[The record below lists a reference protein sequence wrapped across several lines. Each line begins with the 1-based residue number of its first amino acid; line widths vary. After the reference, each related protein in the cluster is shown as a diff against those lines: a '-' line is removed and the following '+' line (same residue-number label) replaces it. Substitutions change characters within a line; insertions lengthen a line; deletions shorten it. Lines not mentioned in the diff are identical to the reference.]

1 MNPQMQ
7 SYRQYAQPQARAP
20 APRRPGECDP
30 STSPAP
36 GTSISIADPSVQTEE
51 FWKNLSADRIP
62 LKLDLDLRRL
72 VDTGQT
78 APFSAC
84 IEQIL
89 RRERNLQ
96 VEPGQAP
103 PAHHAQQQHIQ
114 QLANQQLQQRN
125 AAMEH
130 QAAQR
135 RARKPTDR
143 TLPEGIED
151 LVIGDGVQQYNK
163 LRELEK
169 RLDATMMRKKLEIQ
183 DTMSRHRKREK
194 TMRIWISNTCSE
206 QPWQMNHNDEESIT
220 FDSLGEPK
228 YRVKIQGRLL
238 EWPDS
243 DSEDEDEDEDGDGNG
258 KEKEGEPKKSK
269 EPLPPSRPFSFFFK
283 ALRVE
288 FEDAFMGDPN
298 YNISWKKPPNQ
309 TPEQDVDYFSFQRK
323 ADENMNITI
332 CLTRDEQ
339 PERFKLSPALA
350 DTLDM
355 TEADRAEVVMCLWDY
370 VKHFG
375 LQEDDERR
383 TIRCDDNLRELFGVD
398 TIFFPQIP
406 ERILPHLLPLDPVRL
421 PFTIRL
427 DKEFH
432 DNPEPTI
439 YDVDVTVEDPVR
451 ALYLKMTQNPQHQAQ
466 LRQIA
471 DLDDQL
477 AVLVQAI
484 HHSKARHDFFSGMA
498 KDPVGF
504 CKKWLA
510 SQKKDLSVILGEAEK
525 GDFSGMEF
533 AKGGT
538 DGVWNSDV
546 VREAVRYR
554 LAKQD
559 TAPGR

>member
-7 SYRQYAQPQARAP
+7 NYRQYAQPQGRAP
-20 APRRPGECDP
+20 AARRPGECDS
-30 STSPAP
+30 STSAAP
-36 GTSISIADPSVQTEE
+36 NIADPAEQTVK
-51 FWKNLSADRIP
+51 FWKEMSIAQIP
-62 LKLDLDLRRL
+62 LKLDTDLRRL

-84 IEQIL
+84 ISQTL
-89 RRERNLQ
+89 RRERNLH
-96 VEPGQAP
+96 VDSGQAP

-125 AAMEH
+125 AQMEH

-143 TLPEGIED
+143 NLPDGIED
-151 LVIGDGVQQYNK
+151 LVIGEGVKQYNK
-163 LRELEK
+163 MRELEK
-169 RLDATMMRKKLEIQ
+169 RLDATMMRKRLEIQ
-183 DTMSRHRKREK
+183 DTMSRHQRREK

-206 QPWQMNHNDEESIT
+206 QPWQMNHNDEDSIT

-238 EWPDS
+238 EWPEDES
-243 DSEDEDEDEDGDGNG
+243 DSEDEDG
-258 KEKEGEPKKSK
+258 EKEGENKKSTG
-269 EPLPPSRPFSFFFK
+269 PLPPSRPFTSFFK
-283 ALRVE
+283 SLKVE

-298 YNISWKKPPNQ
+298 YNISWKKPPNH
-309 TPEQDVDYFSFQRK
+309 TPEQDIDYLAFQRK

-350 DTLDM
+350 NTLDL
-355 TEADRAEVVMCLWDY
+355 TEADRAEVVMGLWDY
-370 VKHFG
+370 VKAMG
-375 LQEDDERR
+375 LQEEDERR
-383 TIRCDDNLRELFGVD
+383 TIRCDENLRELFGVD
-398 TIFFPQIP
+398 TISFPQIP
-406 ERILPHLLPLDPVRL
+406 ERILPHLLPLDPIRL

-427 DKEFH
+427 DKDFH
-432 DNPEPTI
+432 ENPEPTI

-451 ALYLKMTQNPQHQAQ
+451 ALYLKTTQNPQHQAQ

-471 DLDDQL
+471 EIDDQL

-484 HHSKARHDFFSGMA
+484 HHSKARHDFFTGMA

-504 CKKWLA
+504 CKKWMA
-510 SQKKDLSVILGEAEK
+510 SQKKDLSVILAEAER
-525 GDFSGMEF
+525 GDFSGLEF
-533 AKGGT
+533 AKGGK
-538 DGVWNSDV
+538 DGVWNSDL

-554 LAKQD
+554 LAKQE
-559 TAPGR
+559 TGPGR